1 MLKLVG
7 MVSND
12 YYSYL
17 VFLNTFLFL
26 TCGHVEFGMYD
37 QERLLIV
44 PAYLNTLL
52 SLTRRHVE
60 MGKYG
65 QKRVLIVLG
74 LSQYFFL

>member
-44 PAYLNTLL
+44 P
-52 SLTRRHVE
+52 
-60 MGKYG
+60 G
-65 QKRVLIVLG
+65 I
-74 LSQYFFL
+74 SQYFVIPNP